1 MLSAPRTSHVIYCVV
16 LDICDKLFI
25 INFNGW
31 VCLPKIYIK
40 ITSLGG
46 KHYFVTAFLYSQ
58 HRRLCKYKKMKGE
71 KNMIKVIAFDL
82 VGVLV
87 TEKDILLSNEEDKL
101 ERMFGDNLNDADY
114 IIEARKII
122 NKDSIIMKTTEN
134 LIDKLYQV
142 KDKDL
147 FKNLKEKYPNIKIII
162 ATNHVSFV
170 RNFIGESFGI
180 DYLDD
185 VLISAEIHKIKPNK
199 DFYDFILKKYNL
211 LPEEL
216 LFLDDNIKNING
228 ADVLNIK
235 TIKVDKDTNL
245 FLEIQKIIENNNKI

>member
-1 MLSAPRTSHVIYCVV
+1 
-16 LDICDKLFI
+16 
-25 INFNGW
+25 
-31 VCLPKIYIK
+31 
-40 ITSLGG
+40 
-46 KHYFVTAFLYSQ
+46 
-58 HRRLCKYKKMKGE
+58 
-71 KNMIKVIAFDL
+71 MIKVIAFDL

-114 IIEARKII
+114 LIEAKKII
-122 NKDSIIMKTTEN
+122 NSDSIIMKTTEN

-147 FKNLKEKYPNIKIII
+147 FKKLKEKYPNIKIII

-170 RNFIGESFGI
+170 RNFIDKYFENN
-180 DYLDD
+180 YLDD
-185 VLISAEIHKIKPNK
+185 ILISAEMHKIKPNK
-199 DFYDFILKKYNL
+199 DFYELILKKYNL
-211 LPEEL
+211 LPVEL

-235 TIKVDKDTNL
+235 TITVNKDTNL
-245 FLEIQKIIENNNKI
+245 FLEIQKVIEKNYKC